1 MAGNR
6 AENICW
12 CFFFFLL
19 LLPEPE
25 MSAPVHPTQPAGTS
39 FFQPHSKPRSQT
51 SLIEA
56 AMLSRN
62 KIYMSRKLSPILIS
76 LKEKNF
82 HFGRSTCMKP
92 VTPGHWQLP
101 KGLRAFPCGLNEY
114 LGVEYY
120 SPAAISTFICSQS
133 PTDHGSLFKSSWNAV
148 WLLAVNACIVLFIS
162 GPASTFPVRSVTG
175 CAL

>member
-101 KGLRAFPCGLNEY
+101 KGLKAFPSNWMSIWVLSITAQQQ
-114 LGVEYY
+114 LAL
-120 SPAAISTFICSQS
+120 SSAA
-133 PTDHGSLFKSSWNAV
+133 SLPRIMGAFSNPPGMR
-148 WLLAVNACIVLFIS
+148 CD
-162 GPASTFPVRSVTG
+162 
-175 CAL
+175 C